1 VIENLKEDLM
11 SIHSE
16 HARREVIETGLEMIH
31 SSLVVGTWGNIS
43 VRIPDE
49 NLMAITPSGVDY
61 ESIETSDVVIMDFD
75 GNIVE
80 GDKKPSIEWQL
91 HLAVY
96 KARDDIQAIVHTHST
111 YVTAFAIA
119 RKGIPGAAEDLV
131 QIVGGD
137 VRVTNYVLPGSVELG
152 QEVVL
157 ALKDRMACILANH
170 GCVATGRNIK
180 EALRTAFVVEKS
192 EQATVY
198 AQSLGGVVELTGD
211 DIDFMREFYLTKY
224 GQRG

>member
-1 VIENLKEDLM
+1 M

-16 HARREVIETGLEMIH
+16 QARREVIETGLEMIH

-61 ESIETSDVVIMDFD
+61 ESIETADVVIMDFD

-131 QIVGGD
+131 QVVGGD
-137 VRVTNYVLPGSVELG
+137 VRVTNYVLPGSAELG

-157 ALKDRMACILANH
+157 ALKDRMACIMANH
-170 GCVATGRNIK
+170 GCIATGRTVK
-180 EALRTAFVVEKS
+180 EALRTAFIVEKS
-192 EQATVY
+192 AQATVY
-198 AQSLGGVVELTGD
+198 AQSLGGVVELTEED
-211 DIDFMREFYLTKY
+211 VDFMREFYLTKY

>member
-1 VIENLKEDLM
+1 M

-16 HARREVIETGLEMIH
+16 QARREVIETGLEMIH

-61 ESIETSDVVIMDFD
+61 ESIETADVVIMDFD
-75 GNIVE
+75 GNIVD

-131 QIVGGD
+131 QVVGGD
-137 VRVTNYVLPGSVELG
+137 VRVTNYVLPGSAELG

-157 ALKDRMACILANH
+157 ALKDRMACIMANH
-170 GCVATGRNIK
+170 GCIATGRTVK
-180 EALRTAFVVEKS
+180 EALRTAFIVEKS
-192 EQATVY
+192 AQATVY
-198 AQSLGGVVELTGD
+198 AQSLGGVVELTEED
-211 DIDFMREFYLTKY
+211 VDFMREFYLTKY